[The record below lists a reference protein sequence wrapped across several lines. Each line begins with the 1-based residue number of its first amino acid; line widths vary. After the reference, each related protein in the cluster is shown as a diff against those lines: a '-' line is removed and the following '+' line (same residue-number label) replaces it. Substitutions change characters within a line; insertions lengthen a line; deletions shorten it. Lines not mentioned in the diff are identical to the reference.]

1 MNQNVYD
8 ILNCNPTS
16 CYHGNI
22 RPALSVSSN
31 QEVAFLKLQST
42 KTKCLFILGQHDL
55 QTTTFYTFKHRTT
68 LFIHLSKIFLRF
80 FSSNTHTIPCWIR
93 RGANG
98 RMTAP
103 RRLSLQQLVLLAA
116 DLTAIK
122 VLCAVASDYW
132 RWILLPRSLTAFI
145 FHEPKAILQHKC

>member
-1 MNQNVYD
+1 MPKMFYVIRFSVSFPPKLAILASFIYLQNHSKWQEENANQNVYD
-8 ILNCNPTS
+8 ILNCNSTS

-55 QTTTFYTFKHRTT
+55 QTTTFYTFKHWTT

-80 FSSNTHTIPCWIR
+80 FLPILTQSHVESGEEQTAEWLHLDAFHYSSSFC
-93 RGANG
+93 
-98 RMTAP
+98 
-103 RRLSLQQLVLLAA
+103 
-116 DLTAIK
+116 
-122 VLCAVASDYW
+122 
-132 RWILLPRSLTAFI
+132 
-145 FHEPKAILQHKC
+145 